1 MMIVPTLQ
9 TQKGLI
15 FSFVLDDGF
24 GTGFPSSSF
33 VKSVGQLVTFGM
45 GDLNDGNLGW
55 TNRLPQPAQQ
65 DGHQRRDQIWS
76 IDER

>member
-33 VKSVGQLVTFGM
+33 VKSVGQLVTFEM
-45 GDLNDGNLGW
+45 GDLNDCNPGW
-55 TNRLPQPAQQ
+55 TKPAQQ
-65 DGHQRRDQIWS
+65 DGHQRRDQIWP